1 MTSSFEQDV
10 LHPHAR
16 LVAKSRRLPESRL
29 AYLDDPDEIDE
40 LADIMVRR
48 RERRRRTL
56 LHVYFT
62 LFYGGTGGLVVVG
75 LLLNVAFIAGAVLWL
90 ILLLALGLIA
100 LKPAD

>member
-1 MTSSFEQDV
+1 MRLIEEDA

-16 LVAKSRRLPESRL
+16 QVAKSRHLPEARL

-40 LADIMVRR
+40 LARIMVRR
-48 RERRRRTL
+48 RERRRRRWL
-56 LHVYFT
+56 RIYFM
-62 LFYGGTGGLVVVG
+62 LFYGGTGLLVVVG